1 MSSSNGNGGDRR
13 DGSRRGGLPLQ
24 AASRVTGLVSSVM
37 DLHVRIALQE
47 ADREKRRLIGGAVL
61 LVGGLVCGGWT
72 QIGRLMLAI
81 GQDAE
86 IVRGAARYLQLS
98 MPALLIAGTFE
109 CLKRYLMAQVRK
121 VWGKRGTVERAIGRN
136 VLSLGQL
143 RRASSMGGA
152 APAAA

>member
-61 LVGGLVCGGWT
+61 LVGGLVT
-72 QIGRLMLAI
+72 LMLALI
-81 GQDAE
+81 AAE
-86 IVRGAARYLQLS
+86 L
-98 MPALLIAGTFE
+98 ALLLWFRLDLGWPWIQASLVLAGVNLLLTGLF
-109 CLKRYLMAQVRK
+109 LRVGGQMSRGPYLPETMAGLTK
-121 VWGKRGTVERAIGRN
+121 TTKALLGR
-136 VLSLGQL
+136 
-143 RRASSMGGA
+143 
-152 APAAA
+152 